1 MERSWTDSYFDS
13 LEFFYWEPQHLG
25 RKKHADS
32 RLDSIIKVR
41 EHLRVMEVT
50 LNHNFSQFLSLA
62 PREFRRQ
69 LFQRIFSSPFE
80 DDYVMHGRGVEE
92 VYGLPQSTQPDLFFT
107 SPNQVVSLEMKLSA
121 KSSIEQV
128 IKYALLGLA
137 DEIASG
143 QEKHHYLVFLS
154 PGAFSSL
161 WKEGWN
167 DVGQLTSMLHKAD
180 IASFLEKQPNK
191 FRARLNRLRRI
202 VETLTLGHLTYK
214 DVTEFLHGIESS
226 TTSNGG
232 GAEVYRKLI
241 NGLVGELKLR
251 NLA

>member
-1 MERSWTDSYFDS
+1 MERSWTDCYFES

-32 RLDSIIKVR
+32 KLDSIVKVR

-50 LNHNFSQFLSLA
+50 LNHHFSQFLSLA
-62 PREFRRQ
+62 PHEFRRQ

-80 DDYVMHGRGVEE
+80 GDYRMHGRGVEE
-92 VYGLPQSTQPDLFFT
+92 AYGLRQATQPDLFFT
-107 SPNQVVSLEMKLSA
+107 STDNVVSLEMKLGA

-137 DEIASG
+137 DEIACG
-143 QEKHHYLVFLS
+143 REKNHYLAFLA

-161 WKEGWN
+161 WKEGWS

-180 IASFLEKQPNK
+180 IAAFLEKQPNE
-191 FRARLNRLRRI
+191 FRMRSSRLRRI
-202 VETLTLGHLTYK
+202 VETVKLGHITYRE
-214 DVTEFLHGIESS
+214 VTEFLQGIAPSA
-226 TTSNGG
+226 TSG
-232 GAEVYRKLI
+232 GAEVYRNLI
-241 NGLVGELKLR
+241 DGLVGELKLR
-251 NLA
+251 KLA